1 MAKDTNATD
10 HLIQTILNK
19 HRAKNAQQG
28 KQQGRASP
36 AASKRPYDRPAP
48 SGPRNNESSSDNVW
62 KHDKYEGSRLSD
74 RLQGGQELLPSN
86 RSQGMRGFTETGKQ
100 QQQQQQR
107 KGPVELLG
115 GGQTVSSAGPVRP
128 RAGGNRL
135 FQNAMGTAPTRPA
148 GSVPRRNVNDAPVEL
163 LASEPKP
170 SSAARAAPPVVASRT
185 PVQEQAPTN
194 ASFGIKGAANPQ
206 MKVLIEGLVQ
216 GTTAVDVE
224 FAFKQHVDIIAAA
237 LAPST
242 SSTTVSAELTVENRE
257 VAQQMVQKFNGIIAD
272 GNPLKVSIVE
282 PPPVLSLKDR
292 MRSKPGNAMDVD
304 DVPAKA
310 DLLASG
316 PASKMYSDEILQ
328 SDPRASIITVE
339 ARQNQGRGNGRNA
352 RGNGRARGSLA
363 SRLAA

>member
-1 MAKDTNATD
+1 
-10 HLIQTILNK
+10 
-19 HRAKNAQQG
+19 
-28 KQQGRASP
+28 
-36 AASKRPYDRPAP
+36 
-48 SGPRNNESSSDNVW
+48 
-62 KHDKYEGSRLSD
+62 
-74 RLQGGQELLPSN
+74 
-86 RSQGMRGFTETGKQ
+86 MRGFTETGK

-115 GGQTVSSAGPVRP
+115 GGQTASSAGPVRP

-185 PVQEQAPTN
+185 PVQAQAPTN

-224 FAFKQHVDIIAAA
+224 VSIPNFTAWLPVLNQYESQFAFKQHVDIIAAA

-316 PASKMYSDEILQ
+316 PARYVF
-328 SDPRASIITVE
+328 AF
-339 ARQNQGRGNGRNA
+339 A
-352 RGNGRARGSLA
+352 
-363 SRLAA
+363 